1 MLSDCSLEKVQA
13 SRGFSIKGEKRK
25 WWETYGAQ
33 LERWQITHHERGTWR
48 HGKERRVREINCPRL
63 CPHPVVCLHQS
74 SAERADRTGGEEGSE
89 EEEEEEG
96 GCASRWRRKGE

>member
-1 MLSDCSLEKVQA
+1 MV
-13 SRGFSIKGEKRK
+13 GNI
-25 WWETYGAQ
+25 
-33 LERWQITHHERGTWR
+33 RGTVR
-48 HGKERRVREINCPRL
+48 EMANYSSREGNVEAREGEERRVREINCPRL